1 MMKIIAL
8 VVLVILAIWLAPLAE
23 IWALNVLFVL
33 AIPYTLKTWAAAL
46 ILSAPFAS
54 NYKGDLK

>member
-1 MMKIIAL
+1 MVKIIAL

-23 IWALNVLFVL
+23 IWAINTLFAL

-46 ILSAPFAS
+46 ILSAPFTS
-54 NYKGDLK
+54 NYKRD